1 MLKWGYMK
9 QSRIE
14 NLADGIFA
22 IVMTLLVLEIKVP
35 AINITNEHDLTSQLI
50 LITPLFLSYILSF
63 ALLYT
68 YWKGHHATISAYAK
82 NIDDR
87 LSNYNAL
94 FLFLVA
100 LVPFTSNFLGQYNM
114 FRLPVVIFALHI
126 IAIGLSLLRM
136 RIYIK
141 KSENIENG
149 EVSKYEENHAKARI
163 LVPVIC
169 AAIAICISFYSIQI
183 SLIFLT
189 LGILFNLSRRSTRF
203 IFSISKV
210 LGSKV
215 EG

>member
-1 MLKWGYMK
+1 MMK

-35 AINITNEHDLTSQLI
+35 SINITTNQDLAMQLY

-68 YWKGHHATISAYAK
+68 YWKGHHATMSSYAK
-82 NIDDR
+82 NIDDQ

-100 LVPFTSNFLGQYNM
+100 LIPFTSHFLGQYSM
-114 FRLPVVIFALHI
+114 FRLPVVIFSLHI
-126 IAIGLSLLRM
+126 VAIGLSLFQM
-136 RIYIK
+136 RRYIK
-141 KSENIENG
+141 KSENIENSDI
-149 EVSKYEENHAKARI
+149 SKYEENHANARV
-163 LVPVIC
+163 LVPVFC
-169 AAIAICISFYSIQI
+169 ALVAVFLSYYSIQA

-189 LGILFNLSRRSTRF
+189 LGILFNLSRRSTKVM
-203 IFSISKV
+203 FSIPNEM
-210 LGSKV
+210 GANI

>member
-1 MLKWGYMK
+1 MMK

-35 AINITNEHDLTSQLI
+35 SINILTNQDLARQLY
-50 LITPLFLSYILSF
+50 LITPLFLSYVLSF

-68 YWKGHHATISAYAK
+68 YWRGHHSTMSSYAK
-82 NIDDR
+82 NVDDK

-100 LVPFTSNFLGQYNM
+100 LVPFTSHFLGQYST
-114 FRLPVVIFALHI
+114 FRLPVVIFSLHI
-126 IAIGLSLLRM
+126 VAIGLSLLRM
-136 RIYIK
+136 RMYIK
-141 KSENIENG
+141 KSDTIENS
-149 EVSKYEENHAKARI
+149 EISKYEENHANARI
-163 LVPVIC
+163 LVPVFC
-169 AAIAICISFYSIQI
+169 ALVSVCISFYSIQT

-189 LGILFNLSRRSTRF
+189 LGILFNLSRRSTHVM
-203 IFSISKV
+203 FSIPKGM
-210 LGSKV
+210 GSKI